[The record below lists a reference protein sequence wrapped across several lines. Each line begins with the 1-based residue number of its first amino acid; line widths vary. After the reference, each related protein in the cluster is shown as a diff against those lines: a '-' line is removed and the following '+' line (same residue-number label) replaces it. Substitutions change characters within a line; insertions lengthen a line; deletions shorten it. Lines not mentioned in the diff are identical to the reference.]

1 MVHMTRRTAAS
12 ATPAATDESAALIER
27 ILAEYEPVVA
37 RTRRVMAGVWQDRK
51 IGKTTLAALLLLEQH
66 GPVPMSGLAALLDAS
81 LPNATGIVA
90 RMVDLGLAE
99 RVRDSAD
106 RRVVRVRATERGCA
120 AVAEMEALRRD
131 HVRRLLATMDA
142 ADLDACLRAFR
153 ALRAASERIDPG
165 PDPGGGPDPGAQARP
180 RTG

>member
-1 MVHMTRRTAAS
+1 MTRRTQQP
-12 ATPAATDESAALIER
+12 ATPGPADESAALIER

-51 IGKTTLAALLLLEQH
+51 VGKTTLAALLLLEQH
-66 GPVPMSGLAALLDAS
+66 GPIPMSRLAGLLDAS

-99 RVRDSAD
+99 RVRDAQD
-106 RRVVRVRATERGCA
+106 RRIVRVRATERGCA

-131 HVRRLLATMDA
+131 HVRRLLTTMDA
-142 ADLDACLRAFR
+142 AELDACLRAFR

-165 PDPGGGPDPGAQARP
+165 PDPGGGSDPGAPPRP
-180 RTG
+180 RPG